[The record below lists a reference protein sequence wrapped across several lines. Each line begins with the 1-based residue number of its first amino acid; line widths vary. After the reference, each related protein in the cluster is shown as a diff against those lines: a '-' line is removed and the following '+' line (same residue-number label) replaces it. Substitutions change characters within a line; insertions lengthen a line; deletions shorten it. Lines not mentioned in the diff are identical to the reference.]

1 MYYIIRQAFVLWF
14 IASSC
19 YAQDTTQL
27 SLLFLGDIMQ
37 HDSQIQSADDA
48 STGTYNYEPCFRFV
62 KKYFMHA
69 DLTIGNLELT
79 LGGKPYKGYP
89 EFSAPD
95 ALAGELKQ
103 VGVDVLVTANNHSL
117 DRRKKGLERTIRVLD
132 SLKILHTGT
141 FRDTVERMNDYPLL
155 ISKNGI
161 NLALLNYTYGTNGI
175 PVTKPNVVNLIDTAL
190 MRKDL
195 HRAKHL
201 NPDLII
207 VFMHWGNEYQSQ
219 PSGQQKV
226 LAEFCFLHGANLVIG
241 AHPHV
246 LQPMELR
253 KEKNQL
259 LIYSLGN
266 FISGQRDR
274 YRDGAAMVRV
284 EVSKVYHSDSLAVT
298 SVDDAGYVLH
308 WVYRTPGTKRNFYVL
323 PVPDFEND
331 TSSFIS
337 DETSQLAFRRFVTDS
352 RALLNQRNS
361 EVGEII
367 TAAPDSAVYYR
378 IGWEVPALEKD
389 RMASLRPSDFRFGID
404 VETDASGNQRVW
416 TGSFRKRKDA
426 EEFLRNLQTVYPA
439 ARLITFINDRPN
451 E

>member
-1 MYYIIRQAFVLWF
+1 MGRLVTGLWI

-19 YAQDTTQL
+19 FAQDTTRL

-37 HDSQIQSADDA
+37 HDSQIQSAYDA

-62 KKYFMHA
+62 KKYFIDA

-95 ALAGELKQ
+95 ALAGELKKA
-103 VGVDVLVTANNHSL
+103 GVDVLVTANNHSL

-132 SLKILHTGT
+132 SLKIVHTGT

-175 PVTKPNVVNLIDTAL
+175 PVSKPNVVNLIDTAL
-190 MRKDL
+190 IRKDL
-195 HRAKHL
+195 HQAQLLK
-201 NPDLII
+201 PDLTI

-219 PSGQQKV
+219 PSKQQKQ

-246 LQPMELR
+246 LQPMELKTENR
-253 KEKNQL
+253 QL
-259 LIYSLGN
+259 VVYSLGN
-266 FISGQRDR
+266 FISGQRDP

-284 EVSKVYHSDSLAVT
+284 ELSKVYYSDSLAVT

-308 WVYRTPGTKRNFYVL
+308 WVYRTSGTKRNFYVL

-337 DETSQLAFRRFVTDS
+337 DEASQLAFRRFVDDS
-352 RALLNQRNS
+352 RKLLKAGNS
-361 EVGEII
+361 GVDEII
-367 TAAPDSAVYYR
+367 TPAPDSAVYYR
-378 IGWEVPALEKD
+378 IGWEVPASEKD
-389 RMASLRPSDFRFGID
+389 RMASLRPSDFRFGIE

-416 TGSFRKRKDA
+416 TGSFRNRQDA
-426 EEFLRNLQTVYPA
+426 EGLLKKLQTFYPD
-439 ARLITFINDRPN
+439 ARLIRFINDN
-451 E
+451 QSD